1 MSREDASMK
10 GDSNSGSPAKV
21 SGNQQIRDLLSTL
34 LASNATLTVDS
45 PASTSSSGRRALD
58 SPSLVVVK
66 SATGEAVGESL
77 SPIRVDLSPESPPGS
92 FLNFEKYQRYLIVH
106 YCSYRHIY
114 CFFSISSS

>member
-21 SGNQQIRDLLSTL
+21 PGNQQIRDLLSTL

-45 PASTSSSGRRALD
+45 PASTGSSGRRALD

-92 FLNFEKYQRYLIVH
+92 FLNFEKY
-106 YCSYRHIY
+106 
-114 CFFSISSS
+114 